1 MSAWLVVATLSI
13 LVFAVFA
20 WLIRQILRPD
30 VPADEIW
37 LDKFSV
43 DRYRPMLRLL
53 SKEDDEFLASE
64 CGYSGSQIR
73 KARAE
78 RRRIFRAY
86 LKNLRRDFGRLH
98 YAARILLLDSNE
110 DRSDLAAKLVQT
122 RLAFFFGLLVVEYNL
137 ALHAA
142 GVGEVDV
149 RGLLGSLEGLQLD
162 CTLLLPARAAA
173 L

>member
-1 MSAWLVVATLSI
+1 
-13 LVFAVFA
+13 
-20 WLIRQILRPD
+20 
-30 VPADEIW
+30 
-37 LDKFSV
+37 
-43 DRYRPMLRLL
+43 MLRLL

-86 LKNLRRDFGRLH
+86 LKNLSRDFSRLH
-98 YAARILLLDSNE
+98 YAARILLLDSTE
-110 DRSDLAAKLVQT
+110 DRSDLAAKLLQT
-122 RLAFFFGLLVVEYNL
+122 RLAFAWGLISIEYHL

-142 GVGEVDV
+142 GIGEVDV
-149 RGLLGSLEGLQLD
+149 RGLLGSLEGLRID
-162 CTLLLPARAAA
+162 CSLLLPARAA